1 MADGGRTARAFA
13 FPKSERVRKRGEI
26 DAAFKKGARFSVRGM
41 RLHVIP
47 NGMSGNRAVF
57 VPVRA
62 FGNSVG
68 RNRARRL
75 VREAYRVLKPSLS
88 GRDLV
93 FVIYPGF
100 DEYRERGVQVA
111 KLLSLA
117 GLAPRAAPCD
127 ESSKPS

>member
-1 MADGGRTARAFA
+1 VSDGGRTARAFA
-13 FPKSERVRKRGEI
+13 FPKSERVRKRSEI

-41 RLHVIP
+41 RLHVVP
-47 NGMSGNRAVF
+47 NGTEGNRAVF

-75 VREAYRVLKPSLS
+75 VREAYRIAPPEAK

-100 DEYRERGVQVA
+100 DTFVERSTQLA
-111 KLLSLA
+111 RLLSQA
-117 GLAPRAAPCD
+117 GFAPRHLP
-127 ESSKPS
+127 